1 MKYLFVGVE
10 KKMNEVNEFLNSNL
24 EPHKDFYITSK
35 VTPREVREYL
45 EELGWEYSAYDKD
58 YWHTWVYF
66 FNPESEK
73 RLGLSIDVQEFKI
86 YLYWM
91 GE

>member
-24 EPHKDFYITSK
+24 EPYDEFHLTCK

-45 EELGWEYSAYDKD
+45 EELGWEYSDYDKD
-58 YWHTWVYF
+58 YWYTWVYF

-73 RLGLSIDVQEFKI
+73 RLGLSIDVEEFKMH
-86 YLYWM
+86 LYWM
-91 GE
+91 EE

>member
-24 EPHKDFYITSK
+24 EPYKDFYITSK

-45 EELGWEYSAYDKD
+45 EELGWEYSDDDRD
-58 YWHTWVYF
+58 YWTIWVYF
-66 FNPESEK
+66 FNHESEK
-73 RLGLSIDVQEFKI
+73 RLGLSIDVEEFKM
-86 YLYWM
+86 YLYWV
-91 GE
+91 GD

>member
-24 EPHKDFYITSK
+24 EPYDEFHLTCK

-45 EELGWEYSAYDKD
+45 EELGWEYSDYDKD
-58 YWHTWVYF
+58 YWYTWVYF

-73 RLGLSIDVQEFKI
+73 RLGLSIDVEEFKMH
-86 YLYWM
+86 LYWM
-91 GE
+91 GD

>member
-24 EPHKDFYITSK
+24 EPYDEFHLTCK

-45 EELGWEYSAYDKD
+45 EELGWEYSDYDKD
-58 YWHTWVYF
+58 YWYTWVYF

-73 RLGLSIDVQEFKI
+73 RLGLSIDVDEFKMH
-86 YLYWM
+86 LYWM
-91 GE
+91 GD

>member
-24 EPHKDFYITSK
+24 EPYDEFHLTCK

-45 EELGWEYSAYDKD
+45 EELGWEYSDYDKD
-58 YWHTWVYF
+58 YWYTWVYF

-73 RLGLSIDVQEFKI
+73 RLGLSIDVDEFKMH
-86 YLYWM
+86 LYWM
-91 GE
+91 RE